1 MTEFIGSRTLP
12 ASVYHRPAG
21 LAEVLSLLQE
31 VSPAVL
37 VAGCTDFIPALRKGV
52 WSYPD
57 GIGLIDLR
65 QVPELTGITRDD
77 KTLVIGG
84 ATRLKEI
91 VVSQLIQEQVP
102 LLAQAVQE
110 MASLQVRNSA
120 TIGGNLCT
128 ASPAAD
134 TAPPLLALKAEL
146 NLLDSQGQEER
157 LPLSDFFTGPGQT
170 VLGPERLLKE
180 IHIPLPIQN
189 ARFYRKKMGLRK
201 AFTISVISMA
211 LQASVQ
217 KDRLQDVALAF
228 GAVAPTPMR
237 ATEVEQLLE
246 GQALSPDLLDQ
257 AAALAARAVNPISDV
272 RASADYRRE
281 MASVFTRRGLRQI
294 MGI

>member
-12 ASVYHRPAG
+12 ASVYHRPTG
-21 LAEVLSLLQE
+21 LAEVLSLMQE

-77 KTLVIGG
+77 NTLVIGG

-91 VVSQLIQEQVP
+91 VASQLIQEQVP

-170 VLGPERLLKE
+170 VLGPDRLLTA
-180 IHIPLPIQN
+180 IHIPIPAQN

-281 MASVFTRRGLRQI
+281 MASVFTRRGLLQI
-294 MGI
+294 MES

>member
-12 ASVYHRPAG
+12 ASVYHRPTG
-21 LAEVLSLLQE
+21 LAEVLSLMQE

-77 KTLVIGG
+77 NTLVIGG

-91 VVSQLIQEQVP
+91 VASQLIQEQVP

-146 NLLDSQGQEER
+146 SLLDSQGKEER

-170 VLGPERLLKE
+170 VLGPNRLLKAV
-180 IHIPLPIQN
+180 HIPIPKTDI
-189 ARFYRKKMGLRK
+189 RFYRKKMGLRK

-217 KDRLQDVALAF
+217 EDTLQEVALAF

-246 GQALSPDLLDQ
+246 GQALSPELIDQ
-257 AAALAARAVNPISDV
+257 AADLAAQAVSPISDV

-281 MASVFTRRGLRQI
+281 MAAVFTRRGLLQI
-294 MGI
+294 MES

>member
-1 MTEFIGSRTLP
+1 MTEFIGSRILP
-12 ASVYHRPAG
+12 ECVYHRPAG
-21 LAEVLSLLQE
+21 LAEVLSLMQDA
-31 VSPAVL
+31 SPAVL

-57 GIGLIDLR
+57 SIGLIDLT
-65 QVPELTGITRDD
+65 QVPELTRITQNDN
-77 KTLVIGG
+77 TILIGG

-91 VVSQLIQEQVP
+91 VASELIQEQVP

-134 TAPPLLALKAEL
+134 TAPPLLALNAEL
-146 NLLDSQGQEER
+146 CLVNSQGQEER
-157 LPLSDFFTGPGQT
+157 LPLTDFFTGPGQT
-170 VLGPERLLKE
+170 VLGPGRLLKA
-180 IHIPLPIQN
+180 IHIPIPN
-189 ARFYRKKMGLRK
+189 KNVRFFRKKMGLRK

-217 KDRLQDVALAF
+217 DATFHDVALAF

-237 ATEVEQLLE
+237 APQVEQILE
-246 GQALSPDLLDQ
+246 GKACSGELLDR
-257 AAALAARAVNPISDV
+257 AAALAAETVSPISDV
-272 RASADYRRE
+272 RASAEYRRE
-281 MASVFTRRGLRQI
+281 MAAVFTRRGLQQI
-294 MGI
+294 MES